1 MNEGDYQSFS
11 VRYFVNDNP
20 QVNKVF
26 DTSEILSS
34 SVDSTLFTEHKVYTN
49 LNEPADNYYNT
60 GDIIHSSSTTQERY
74 REGVRRLP
82 LRSLTGN
89 RYRGLW
95 LQHKILF
102 TQENGS
108 YAQNVVDPSADK
120 KIDIF
125 AINTRYR
132 QSR

>member
-1 MNEGDYQSFS
+1 NS
-11 VRYFVNDNP
+11 
-20 QVNKVF
+20 
-26 DTSEILSS
+26 
-34 SVDSTLFTEHKVYTN
+34 
-49 LNEPADNYYNT
+49 
-60 GDIIHSSSTTQERY
+60 GDIIHSASSTQERC
-74 REGVRRLP
+74 REGIRRLP

-95 LQHKILF
+95 LQHKIIF
-102 TQENGS
+102 NQDNGDYS
-108 YAQNVVDPSADK
+108 ANIVDPAADK